1 MAEDSVQTYGSHA
14 RFLPPWHFF
23 VFPVLLINVVV
34 QIVAAAKD
42 PSLSSGWHVLVA
54 VALTLGIFFSRFM
67 PLRVQ
72 DRLIRLEETLRL
84 QRLLPGRTADIERLS
99 LGQLIGLRFASDQE
113 VAHIL
118 DRIVA
123 GELTSRADV
132 KRAVQHWRPDHLR
145 V

>member
-23 VFPVLLINVVV
+23 VFPVLLINAVV
-34 QIVAAAKD
+34 QIVAMVKA
-42 PSLSSGWHVLVA
+42 PSLSTGWHA
-54 VALTLGIFFSRFM
+54 VVGIALALGIFFSRFM

-72 DRLIRLEETLRL
+72 DRLIRLEETIRL
-84 QRLLPGRTADIERLS
+84 QRLLPGRGADIEKLS

-113 VAHIL
+113 LPHLL
-118 DRIVA
+118 DRIRA
-123 GELTSRADV
+123 GELVSRSDV
-132 KRAVQHWRPDHLR
+132 KRAVQHWRSDHLR